1 MRNIVISKFGNE
13 PDIFG
18 NSLRCGMIGDWEV
31 KKLISALSK
40 DAENHITY
48 YGKAIWD
55 PAKADKYFGRDRV
68 HFIQSNPVN
77 NSRIDKLFPKIDE
90 FHILLGPHA
99 FYNGGAN
106 IPSWESIKTSIV
118 TERLLERVA
127 PQIKLMNMHKNAK
140 CYFYMSDRR
149 FLLQAVDLLND
160 NVTLLA
166 QSLKHFSYNR
176 VQLFEKDYSNY
187 LMKYQ
192 RAYPFRFDTLW
203 LLDKNYNEYLLR
215 QKLRPLVAK
224 ETLVISANQVTSD
237 DEIEHSRLSKI
248 LEYTDYIED
257 FIVCGKWTNK
267 KAKDLISERTDNPQL
282 LNGLT
287 MQEHE
292 RLLKSCQYALVLFN
306 TSDAP
311 NVFIDNYLTPKYW
324 ECVYNGCLTF
334 VEATSK
340 KNSFIP
346 EELQVLTGKELSD
359 KLRRCKTDNEYKN
372 KLLALQDS
380 LVKREYFSGT
390 YFTEYLDR
398 LRRQHETTNETV
410 CDSSNL

>member
-106 IPSWESIKTSIV
+106 IPSWESIKTSLV
-118 TERLLERVA
+118 TQRLLDRVA

-149 FLLQAVDLLND
+149 FLLQAADLLND
-160 NVTLLA
+160 NVIVLT
-166 QSLKHFSYNR
+166 QSLDHFYYDR
-176 VQLFEKDYSNY
+176 VQLCDNDYS
-187 LMKYQ
+187 KYYKTSQ
-192 RAYPFRFDTLW
+192 AAYPFRFDTLW

-215 QKLRPLVAK
+215 QKLRLLVAE

-237 DEIEHSRLSKI
+237 DDIENSRLSKI

-340 KNSFIP
+340 KNRFIP

>member
-1 MRNIVISKFGNE
+1 MRHIVVSKFGNE

-18 NSLRCGMIGDWEV
+18 NNLRCGMIGDWEV

-40 DAENHITY
+40 DTENHITY

-55 PAKADKYFGRDRV
+55 QNKADKCFGQGRV
-68 HFIQSNPVN
+68 NFIQSNCTNDKRIQEIIPV
-77 NSRIDKLFPKIDE
+77 IDE

-127 PQIKLMNMHKNAK
+127 PQIKLMNMHNNAK

-149 FLLQAVDLLND
+149 FLLQAADLMND

-166 QSLKHFSYNR
+166 QNLKRFGYNR

-187 LMKYQ
+187 LMEYQ
-192 RAYPFRFDTLW
+192 TAEPFRFDTLW
-203 LLDKNYNEYLLR
+203 LLDKDYNNYLER
-215 QKLRPLVAK
+215 QKISNIDEVLA
-224 ETLVISANQVTSD
+224 ISANQVTSD
-237 DEIEHSRLSKI
+237 GEIEHSRLSKI

-257 FIVCGKWTNK
+257 FIVCGKWTSK
-267 KAKDLISERTDNPQL
+267 KAKDLIFGRTDRLQKL
-282 LNGLT
+282 DGLS
-287 MQEHE
+287 MVEHE
-292 RLLKSCQYALVLFN
+292 RFLQSCQYALVLFN

-311 NVFIDNYLTPKYW
+311 QVFIDNYLTPKYW

-334 VEATSK
+334 VEATHN
-340 KNSFIP
+340 KNDFIP

-359 KLRRCKTDNEYKN
+359 KLRRCKTDIEYKN
-372 KLLALQDS
+372 NLLALQDS
-380 LVKREYFSGT
+380 LVKPEYFSGT
-390 YFTEYLDR
+390 YFNDYLTE
-398 LRRQHETTNETV
+398 LRRQYETTNEAV
-410 CDSSNL
+410 CGSSGL

>member
-18 NSLRCGMIGDWEV
+18 NSLRCGMTGDWEV

-68 HFIQSNPVN
+68 HFIQSNSVN
-77 NSRIDKLFPKIDE
+77 NSRIYKLFPKIDE

-106 IPSWESIKTSIV
+106 IPSWESIKTSLV
-118 TERLLERVA
+118 TQRLLDRVA

-149 FLLQAVDLLND
+149 FLLQAADLLN
-160 NVTLLA
+160 NNITVLA
-166 QSLKHFSYNR
+166 QSLRNFEYNR
-176 VQLFEKDYSNY
+176 VQIYQDDYSRY
-187 LMKYQ
+187 FTYKQ
-192 RAYPFRFDTLW
+192 PARAFRFDTLW
-203 LLDKNYNEYLLR
+203 LLDKDYNEYLLR
-215 QKLRPLVAK
+215 QKLRPLVAA
-224 ETLVISANQVTSD
+224 ETLAISANQVTSD
-237 DEIEHSRLSKI
+237 DEIGNSRLSKI

-267 KAKDLISERTDNPQL
+267 KAKDLISGRTSNPQL

-311 NVFIDNYLTPKYW
+311 DVFVDNYLTPKYW

-372 KLLALQDS
+372 KLSALQDS

-390 YFTEYLDR
+390 YFNNYLTE
-398 LRRQHETTNETV
+398 LRR
-410 CDSSNL
+410 